1 MIFSAE
7 FAWIIPGLAVIAF
20 CITSLFGKNL
30 PYKGIFLP
38 IAAALLGFIFFC
50 LIFVDFISTGFSPT
64 SVSIDW
70 IVIDNWSITWGFA
83 IDEISILM
91 LGLVTFIS
99 LLVQI
104 YSVGYMSGDSRIS
117 WYFAVHALFA
127 GAMLALVLA
136 DNLLFLYF
144 CWELVGLGS
153 YLLIGF
159 WFEKKAA
166 SEAAKK
172 AFITTRLGDVGLLI
186 GIILLFKA
194 TGTFHI
200 PSIIHAAQN
209 GAIPESTL
217 IWSSLL
223 LFLGAMGK
231 SAQFPFHVWLPD
243 AMEGPTPVSALIHA
257 ATMVVAGVYLIA
269 RMLPLLEIVP
279 GFLTLVATVG
289 LFTFLFA
296 GIIALV
302 MTDIKKVLAYSTI
315 SHLGLMVLTLGAGGL
330 AAAMFHLVVHGFSKA
345 LLFLGAG
352 SVMHGLNGETDCW
365 KMGGLRRNM
374 SVTGVTFLVGCLSL
388 AGIVP
393 LSGFFSKDEMLLSI
407 HEGLGPIFL
416 FITLAGVFLSS
427 LYMIRLFCVIFIGEP
442 RSEGA
447 KNSHESPRVMTYPL
461 VILAVFGTV
470 LGILALPLPLGDF
483 EGLGNFIDSKHH
495 FHLSPWIT
503 PLSLLIALSGLV
515 IGYMCY
521 GYHKISHHLVALR
534 FGYLY
539 KLTLSKFYID
549 EIYQWIIDKI
559 VLSAARFI
567 SIFDRVVVN
576 DTGVDGIGVS
586 VLLSAFKVRLIQ
598 TGKLYNYAAAMGIGI
613 FFMAVMWIL
622 VSN

>member
-1 MIFSAE
+1 MILSAAY
-7 FAWIIPGLAVIAF
+7 AWIIPGLAVIAF

-50 LIFVDFISTGFSPT
+50 LIFVDFISTGFNPS

-70 IVIDNWSITWGFA
+70 IVIDNLSITWGFS

-104 YSVGYMSGDSRIS
+104 YSVGYMSGDPRIS

-200 PSIIHAAQN
+200 PSIIHAAQE
-209 GAIPESTL
+209 GAIAESTL
-217 IWSSLL
+217 MWSSLL

-269 RMLPLLEIVP
+269 RMLPLLQMVP
-279 GFLTLVATVG
+279 GFLTLVAIVG

-302 MTDIKKVLAYSTI
+302 MTDIKKILAYSTI
-315 SHLGLMVLTLGAGGL
+315 SHLGLMILTLGSGGL
-330 AAAMFHLVVHGFSKA
+330 AAAMFHLLVHGFSKA

-352 SVMHGLNGETDCW
+352 SVMHGMNGESDCW

-374 SVTGVTFLVGCLSL
+374 SVTGITFLVGCLSL
-388 AGIVP
+388 AGIDP
-393 LSGFFSKDEMLLSI
+393 LSGFFSKDAMLLSI
-407 HEGLGPIFL
+407 YEGLGPIFL
-416 FITLAGVFLSS
+416 FITLVGVFLSS
-427 LYMIRLFCVIFIGEP
+427 LYMIRLFCVIFIGEH

-447 KNSHESPRVMTYPL
+447 KSSHESPRVMTYPL
-461 VILAVFGTV
+461 VI
-470 LGILALPLPLGDF
+470 
-483 EGLGNFIDSKHH
+483 
-495 FHLSPWIT
+495 
-503 PLSLLIALSGLV
+503 
-515 IGYMCY
+515 
-521 GYHKISHHLVALR
+521 
-534 FGYLY
+534 
-539 KLTLSKFYID
+539 
-549 EIYQWIIDKI
+549 
-559 VLSAARFI
+559 
-567 SIFDRVVVN
+567 
-576 DTGVDGIGVS
+576 
-586 VLLSAFKVRLIQ
+586 
-598 TGKLYNYAAAMGIGI
+598 
-613 FFMAVMWIL
+613 
-622 VSN
+622 